1 MMEAPAARIMR
12 GGEPPL
18 RIINA
23 QAALVRRGGELPLPI
38 TDVRRISERR
48 ATPLDTCPGDDL
60 A

>member
-1 MMEAPAARIMR
+1 MR
-12 GGEPPL
+12 AVEPPL
-18 RIINA
+18 RIINV
-23 QAALVRRGGELPLPI
+23 QAALVRRGVELPLPI